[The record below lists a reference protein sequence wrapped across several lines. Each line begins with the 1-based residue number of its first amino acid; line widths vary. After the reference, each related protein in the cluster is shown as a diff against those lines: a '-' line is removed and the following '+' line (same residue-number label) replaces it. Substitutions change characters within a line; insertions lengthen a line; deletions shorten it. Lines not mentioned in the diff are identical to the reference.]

1 MWRDPTPPE
10 WLALVAGLKPAL
22 RIQREPRRALAEAAA
37 ARRRGFAVEVVE
49 LPTRVIV
56 YVAATPAAAR
66 ELRALEAAALPGQ
79 PARSEVRFDPAP
91 HVGLGLALGFPRCCI
106 DAFIARIARGADV
119 DVDGRH
125 AHEDHLAAV
134 EALARSRHLD
144 ARANVFAR
152 DRTGGWVSHVP
163 CAFDCAPSLA
173 YADRVIAAYRAHDAA
188 GAGVIATRL
197 ALAVAIERDG
207 ERRAPAD
214 ASADACVLAF
224 AVPA

>member
-1 MWRDPTPPE
+1 M
-10 WLALVAGLKPAL
+10 
-22 RIQREPRRALAEAAA
+22 
-37 ARRRGFAVEVVE
+37 
-49 LPTRVIV
+49 
-56 YVAATPAAAR
+56 
-66 ELRALEAAALPGQ
+66 
-79 PARSEVRFDPAP
+79 
-91 HVGLGLALGFPRCCI
+91 
-106 DAFIARIARGADV
+106 
-119 DVDGRH
+119 
-125 AHEDHLAAV
+125 
-134 EALARSRHLD
+134 
-144 ARANVFAR
+144 FAR

-163 CAFDCAPSLA
+163 CAFDCAPSVA